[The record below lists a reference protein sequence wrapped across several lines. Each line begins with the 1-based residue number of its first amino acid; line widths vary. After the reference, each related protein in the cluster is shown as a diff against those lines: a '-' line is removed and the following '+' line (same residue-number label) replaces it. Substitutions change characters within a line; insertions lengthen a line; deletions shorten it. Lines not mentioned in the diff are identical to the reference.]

1 MMSTANRFVCFTLLL
16 LTTGASVVHAE
27 KQTQP
32 EVDLSAE
39 HVTFPAPTFHPDW
52 FKPSFL
58 DLPDDIQ
65 ESKAQGKRLIL
76 YFYQDGCPYCK
87 KLIEH
92 NLGQADIAEYTKK
105 NFEVVAVNIFG
116 SVEVTDTDGEVLSE
130 KEFAKKM
137 KVNFTPTMLI
147 YNENSKVIF
156 RMNGYYPLDKFTAM
170 LSYLAGKKETEV
182 KFLDY
187 LADYRSKNK
196 PVSLDTDLYGGQ
208 FRVAPF
214 NLQKVIKVEAKPV
227 AVFFEEANCPSCNE
241 LHEDILRRDETKEFL
256 KEFSLAVVDIH
267 SGKEIVSPTGEIYAS
282 KDWVRER
289 KVQFIPTILFF
300 DKSGNEVFRVDG
312 YVKAFHLQSAF
323 DYVLSKG
330 YKKFPGFQ
338 PFLHDRADR
347 LESEGAI
354 IRIMK

>member
-1 MMSTANRFVCFTLLL
+1 MSNTNKFVCLTLLL
-16 LTTGASVVHAE
+16 LTTVAGVVHAE
-27 KQTQP
+27 KQTRTG
-32 EVDLSAE
+32 VDLGAE

-52 FKPSFL
+52 FKHSFL
-58 DLPDDIQ
+58 DLSDDIQ
-65 ESKAQGKRLIL
+65 ESTVQGKRLIL

-92 NLGQADIAEYTKK
+92 NLGQADIAEYAKK

-116 SVEVTDTDGEVLSE
+116 SVEVTDTDGEILSE
-130 KEFAKKM
+130 KEFARKLR
-137 KVNFTPTMLI
+137 VNFTPTMLI
-147 YNENSKVIF
+147 YNENSRVIF
-156 RMNGYYPLDKFTAM
+156 RMNGYYTLDKFTAM
-170 LSYLAGKKETEV
+170 LGYLAEKKETEV

-196 PVSLDTDLYGGQ
+196 LVPLDTDSYGDQ
-208 FRVAPF
+208 FKTAPF
-214 NLQKVIKVEAKPV
+214 NLQQTIRAEEKPV
-227 AVFFEEANCPSCNE
+227 AVFFEEANCPSCSE

-256 KEFSLAVVDIH
+256 KEFSLAVVDVH
-267 SGKEIVSPTGEIYAS
+267 SEKEIVSPAGETYAS

-289 KVQFIPTILFF
+289 KVQFIPTTLFF

-323 DYVLSKG
+323 DYVLSEG
-330 YKKFPGFQ
+330 YKKYPGFQ

-347 LESEGAI
+347 LESEGVV